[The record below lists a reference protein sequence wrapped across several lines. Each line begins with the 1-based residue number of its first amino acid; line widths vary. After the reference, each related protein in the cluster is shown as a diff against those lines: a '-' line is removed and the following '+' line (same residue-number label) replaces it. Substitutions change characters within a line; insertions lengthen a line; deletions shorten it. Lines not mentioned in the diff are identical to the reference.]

1 MKKVHQ
7 ATRKGN
13 KWVRK
18 TKWELDVED
27 CIGAAVFLIVVGFV
41 VIRSLIG

>member
-1 MKKVHQ
+1 MKKIHQ

-18 TKWELDVED
+18 TKWQLDAED
-27 CIGAAVFLIVVGFV
+27 YIGGLIFLIVVGY
-41 VIRSLIG
+41 VIVRGVFG

>member
-1 MKKVHQ
+1 MKKIHQ

-18 TKWELDVED
+18 TKWEFETED
-27 CIGAAVFLIVVGFV
+27 ILCTLFFLLIGGFV
-41 VIRSLIG
+41 IIRSLIG

>member
-7 ATRKGN
+7 ATRTGN
-13 KWVRK
+13 KWVRR

-27 CIGAAVFLIVVGFV
+27 YIAIGIFAMVVGFV
-41 VIRSLIG
+41 VIRVLLG

>member
-1 MKKVHQ
+1 MKKIHQ

-18 TKWELDVED
+18 TRWQLDVED
-27 CIGAAVFLIVVGFV
+27 YIGALVFLIVVGFV
-41 VIRSLIG
+41 VIRIVLG

>member
-1 MKKVHQ
+1 MKKIHQ

-13 KWVRK
+13 KWVRR
-18 TKWELDVED
+18 TKWELDVSD
-27 CIGAAVFLIVVGFV
+27 YVAIGIFAMVVGFV

>member
-1 MKKVHQ
+1 MKKLHQ

-13 KWVRK
+13 KWVRR

-27 CIGAAVFLIVVGFV
+27 YVSIGIFVVVVGFV
-41 VIRSLIG
+41 VIRGLIG

>member
-7 ATRKGN
+7 AKKVGN
-13 KWVRK
+13 KWVRR

-27 CIGAAVFLIVVGFV
+27 YVSIGIFAMVVGFV
-41 VIRSLIG
+41 VIRVLLG

>member
-1 MKKVHQ
+1 MRKIHQ
-7 ATRKGN
+7 AIKKNN
-13 KWVRK
+13 KWVRR

-27 CIGAAVFLIVVGFV
+27 YIGIVVFIVVVGFV

>member
-1 MKKVHQ
+1 MRKIHQ
-7 ATRKGN
+7 AIKKGS
-13 KWVRK
+13 KWVRR

-27 CIGAAVFLIVVGFV
+27 YIGMVVLVVVVGFV

>member
-1 MKKVHQ
+1 MKKLHQ

-13 KWVRK
+13 KWVRR

-27 CIGAAVFLIVVGFV
+27 YVSIGIFVMVVGFV
-41 VIRSLIG
+41 VIRG

>member
-1 MKKVHQ
+1 MKKIHQ

-18 TKWELDVED
+18 TRWQLDVED
-27 CIGAAVFLIVVGFV
+27 CIGALVFLIVVGFV
-41 VIRSLIG
+41 VIRIVLG

>member
-1 MKKVHQ
+1 MRKIHQ
-7 ATRKGN
+7 AIKKGD
-13 KWVRK
+13 KWVRR

-27 CIGAAVFLIVVGFV
+27 YIGMLVFIVVVGFV